1 MAETECMGQGLPGD
15 EAGQGF
21 TQHTACICSMYCIL
35 SMMQVLWVSKSRQ
48 GWCSK
53 EHHCKRGPEMVLQL

>member
-21 TQHTACICSMYCIL
+21 TQHTACICSMYCIF
-35 SMMQVLWVSKSRQ
+35 SMMQVLWVSKVEARLVQ
-48 GWCSK
+48 QA
-53 EHHCKRGPEMVLQL
+53 PLQPWS